1 MSNLSYEK
9 PLSEIFQ
16 TWQSMLGSAN
26 AAANILA
33 GMAEDIR
40 KVQSDAAT
48 AWFTDTV
55 SSAAPSFA
63 PEDLVHALWRIPT
76 LYHTQARRMVNALLD
91 TGSALA
97 RGQQALREWEVE
109 IHSGN
114 IERTTQAMSGLVGAL
129 ASRRVTADVIN
140 FADRRARSASEA
152 TRAHDRP
159 VSRMAQG

>member
-1 MSNLSYEK
+1 MNNLSCEK

-16 TWQSMLGSAN
+16 TWQSMLSSAN
-26 AAANILA
+26 SAANILA
-33 GMAEDIR
+33 KMADDIR
-40 KVQSDAAT
+40 KVQLDAGT
-48 AWFTDTV
+48 AWFTETV
-55 SSAAPSFA
+55 SSTAPSFS
-63 PEDLVHALWRIPT
+63 PEDMVHALWRIPT

-152 TRAHDRP
+152 TRAQDRP